1 MTDVRRVLRW
11 LLHKPET
18 YWQVWLIDAAGF
30 GLVWLIIWAAFGK
43 PLIGL
48 LIAVIAV
55 IARGS
60 VQSYR
65 LDRRRNSRLG
75 P

>member
-1 MTDVRRVLRW
+1 MRGARRALRW
-11 LLHKPET
+11 LLRKPDT
-18 YWQVWLIDAAGF
+18 YWEIWLIDAAGS
-30 GLVWLIIWAAFGK
+30 GLVLFIIWAAFGK

-48 LIAVIAV
+48 VTAVIGLIV
-55 IARGS
+55 RGS

-65 LDRRRNSRLG
+65 LDRRKNSRLG

>member
-1 MTDVRRVLRW
+1 MAVTRRVLRW
-11 LLHKPET
+11 LLYKPET

-30 GLVWLIIWAAFGK
+30 GLVWLLIWVAFGK
-43 PLIGL
+43 PVVGL
-48 LIAVIAV
+48 VSAVIAL
-55 IARGS
+55 ILRGS